1 MTRTT
6 GFRWSLHAQLLNSLS
21 DCQFMK
27 SKLCIQEILCI
38 LLDKRTRIRLSMS
51 IKKPL
56 PLFHRESHLP
66 CPVCGE
72 ISYSAGGIHPQ
83 CSVRQADAD
92 RMLRIKEEREIKS
105 SKKPVTILSIWQKSC
120 PQCQSTLHVWRTNCR
135 CGFHF
140 KVNAS
145 VKTESQRS

>member
-6 GFRWSLHAQLLNSLS
+6 GFRWSLLAQLLNLQS
-21 DCQFMK
+21 DFRFLK
-27 SKLCIQEILCI
+27 SNMFIQEALCI

-51 IKKPL
+51 FKKPL
-56 PLFHRESHLP
+56 PLVHRESHLP

-92 RMLRIKEEREIKS
+92 RMHRIKKAREIKS
-105 SKKPVTILSIWQKSC
+105 AKKPVTILSVWQKSC

-145 VKTESQRS
+145 VKAESQRS